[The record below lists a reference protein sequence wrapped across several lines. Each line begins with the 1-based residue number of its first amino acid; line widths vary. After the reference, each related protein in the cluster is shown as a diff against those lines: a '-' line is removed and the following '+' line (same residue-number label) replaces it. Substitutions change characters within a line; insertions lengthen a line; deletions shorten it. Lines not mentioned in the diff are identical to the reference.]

1 MYIKWSWIN
10 FIRCFHNIEIEIWT
24 FYTIKISRKME
35 CIMCIQVCL
44 FAHSRFGFI
53 FSIYSLHFLL
63 MFLYF
68 SSKKGYFFC
77 IYYWTFFNRVNPRFL
92 FLYFCNDISRNV
104 TGTKRNSVIQYS
116 GDTRCFKLNVT
127 YEDSTCSYLISHSK
141 RTNLLRNFPLNTIH
155 AFWHYSTTKLSSSV
169 LIKFLKSNNSNWV

>member
-1 MYIKWSWIN
+1 
-10 FIRCFHNIEIEIWT
+10 
-24 FYTIKISRKME
+24 ME

-53 FSIYSLHFLL
+53 FSIYSLHFSPV
-63 MFLYF
+63 FLYF
-68 SSKKGYFFC
+68 SSKKGYFFVF
-77 IYYWTFFNRVNPRFL
+77 IIEHSSIVSPRFL

-155 AFWHYSTTKLSSSV
+155 AF
-169 LIKFLKSNNSNWV
+169 

>member
-1 MYIKWSWIN
+1 MHNVYSGL
-10 FIRCFHNIEIEIWT
+10 FIRSFSIRFYIFHLFVT
-24 FYTIKISRKME
+24 FFTR
-35 CIMCIQVCL
+35 V
-44 FAHSRFGFI
+44 FI
-53 FSIYSLHFLL
+53 FFFKEGIF
-63 MFLYF
+63 FLYLLLSILQ
-68 SSKKGYFFC
+68 SS
-77 IYYWTFFNRVNPRFL
+77 PRFL

-155 AFWHYSTTKLSSSV
+155 AF
-169 LIKFLKSNNSNWV
+169 